1 MKLSDYAKQAG
12 VSYQTAWRWW
22 KSGDLRGYQQPSGT
36 IIVEVQDSSP
46 IIDEPIACIYA
57 RVSSGEN
64 RDNLDRQAERL
75 VQYATA
81 KGYRIYKVVK
91 EVGSGLNDNR
101 KQLARIL
108 PDKNYNILLV
118 EHRDRLARFGI
129 NYLQI
134 LLEESGKK
142 LEIVNNAEND
152 RDDLMQDFVSI
163 IVSFTA
169 RLYGQRRAK
178 RKTEKIIA
186 ELQTNGDK
194 NDVQA
199 S

>member
-46 IIDEPIACIYA
+46 VIDEPIACIYA
-57 RVSSGEN
+57 RVSSSEN

-91 EVGSGLNDNR
+91 EVGSNKKLEY
-101 KQLARIL
+101 IL
-108 PDKNYNILLV
+108 TQSSYNILVLESQDVLFGSQTVNRVVINLLSRLKIKV
-118 EHRDRLARFGI
+118 EV
-129 NYLQI
+129 
-134 LLEESGKK
+134 
-142 LEIVNNAEND
+142 VNASKN
-152 RDDLMQDFVSI
+152 
-163 IVSFTA
+163 
-169 RLYGQRRAK
+169 
-178 RKTEKIIA
+178 
-186 ELQTNGDK
+186 TN
-194 NDVQA
+194 
-199 S
+199 